1 MTIALITI
9 AALIAA
15 AVDAKQM
22 DSHRLAVSR
31 LYRKIRKVQRA
42 NEQTEL
48 DCMYYRQHVSK

>member
-22 DSHRLAVSR
+22 DNHRLAVSR

-48 DCMYYRQHVSK
+48 DNLFYKSQVGK

>member
-15 AVDAKQM
+15 AIDAKHM

-48 DCMYYRQHVSK
+48 DCMYYRQQVGK

>member
-15 AVDAKQM
+15 AVDAKHM

-42 NEQTEL
+42 NELTAI
-48 DCMYYRQHVSK
+48 DTMYYVNQVGK